1 MDFMENLRQWASQ
14 GFDALTGQ
22 ENVYHRSTGKTQR
35 EYENDIDTYKALQT
49 GIAIDA
55 MLSAAGL
62 GAGLGAAGGAG
73 LAHAANSAIT
83 PGIIGDASIALTN
96 PAVASAAIS
105 PWASGLSATGLGLLG
120 GAGGALAGSGL
131 AGLNIDAL
139 KGFKGAVDSRGTDSS
154 SEGTEQSDTQDESSE
169 GSSEGS
175 SNETPSN
182 SPFGDDVSEGD
193 FVYFSYV
200 PGDTFGQ
207 KILDLGLNTEN
218 GLWGQDGDVNFYTRQ
233 LIEQGA
239 LDENGNV
246 KLGQTY
252 KLRRRK

>member
-62 GAGLGAAGGAG
+62 GAGLGAAGAQGLNAAVAAHNIPTAAGFFAGPGGTAVGNSLLPVVYHGTGLSQLGAG
-73 LAHAANSAIT
+73 LI
-83 PGIIGDASIALTN
+83 
-96 PAVASAAIS
+96 
-105 PWASGLSATGLGLLG
+105 G
-120 GAGGALAGSGL
+120 GAGGALAGAGL

-139 KGFKGAVDSRGTDSS
+139 KGFDGGVKSRS
-154 SEGTEQSDTQDESSE
+154 SEESNDATETKNESTEENKDESSK
-169 GSSEGS
+169 
-175 SNETPSN
+175 ETPSN

-193 FVYFSYV
+193 YVYFSYV

-233 LIEQGA
+233 LIDQDA
-239 LDENGNV
+239 LDANGNV
-246 KLGQTY
+246 KLGQTFR
-252 KLRRRK
+252 LRKRK